1 MIILGSITIT
11 KPYRDIEKFSK
22 MNLENFIKEQN
33 NVTTAKK
40 SIKDYYN
47 LLIEESESKFGQ
59 KLDSKNIPNFLIE
72 NEIID
77 SSTYSQL
84 KDVTKLIFNINKISD
99 EDLYLNLVR
108 ILEIIEESY
117 EQIELKFKTKT
128 GKK

>member
-108 ILEIIEESY
+108 ILEIILNLY
-117 EQIELKFKTKT
+117 LGLYLLFQFLY
-128 GKK
+128 

>member
-84 KDVTKLIFNINKISD
+84 KDVTKLIFNINKISH

-108 ILEIIEESY
+108 ILETIEESY

>member
-84 KDVTKLIFNINKISD
+84 KDVTKLILNINKISD

>member
-1 MIILGSITIT
+1 
-11 KPYRDIEKFSK
+11 

-84 KDVTKLIFNINKISD
+84 KDVTKLILNINKISD